1 MVGSRHQRACLNADL
16 SMGQI
21 GPNMK
26 AVNRLH
32 IIQEPG
38 IHHRSGTADGG
49 QLLGRLEDQF
59 YGSVDLVSSL
69 EQKLG
74 CAQKPG
80 HMIIM
85 SAGMHHAV
93 VSGLILDVVHLLDL
107 QRVHIR
113 PEADDLAFLR
123 AVDDADHAVAAYV
136 FNYFV
141 AAHFLQISRNLL
153 GGFHLVLGGL
163 GILMKISSDFRKL
176 RHQSF
181 C

>member
-1 MVGSRHQRACLNADL
+1 MVSSRHQRACLNADL

-32 IIQEPG
+32 IVQEPG
-38 IHHRSGTADGG
+38 IHHRSRTADGG